1 MLKSNKQQ
9 SKNAQKGAALMMMLL
24 VFILV
29 LTAYILQK
37 LSPTNINLERSQKTQ
52 QALLQAKSAL
62 LGRAILDDNR
72 PGSLPCPDAIAPIN
86 GSADLFYGNR
96 CPSYIGRFPW
106 RTVGISALQDADGE
120 ALWYTLSSNYRDYPL
135 ATPLNSNTPGF
146 LSVNA
151 QNDVVAII
159 FSVGAPLSHQSGR
172 PSTNTADYL
181 EGENANGDLI
191 FSSLNSTSHNDRLM
205 MITRNELMRQ
215 VERRVL
221 TETAN
226 ALQTYF
232 ANSFHAYFPYAA
244 VAYGQCETDLLLN
257 GFIPRINT
265 SDCPTANLP
274 ILAAWFS
281 NNQWGGMLRYEVATA
296 CTKSSPN
303 CSGSGSG
310 FITDGD
316 LTNVRVRLSI
326 SGSGQKR
333 LIH

>member
-9 SKNAQKGAALMMMLL
+9 SKKAQKGAALMMMLL

-52 QALLQAKSAL
+52 RALLQAKSAL

-72 PGSLPCPDAIAPIN
+72 PGSLPCPDTNNN
-86 GSADLFYGNR
+86 GSPELFHGNR

-106 RTVGISALQDADGE
+106 RTLGVPALQDADGE

-135 ATPLNSNTPGF
+135 ATPLNSNTPGL

-191 FSSLNSTSHNDRLM
+191 FSALNSTTHNDRLM

-232 ANSFHAYFPYAA
+232 SNNSHAYFPYAA
-244 VAYGQCETDLLLN
+244 VAYGQCETDSLLN
-257 GFIPRINT
+257 GFIPRILTN
-265 SDCPTANLP
+265 DCPTANLP

-281 NNQWGGMLRYEVATA
+281 NNQWGSMLHYEVATA

-303 CSGSGSG
+303 CSGSG
-310 FITDGD
+310 FISDGD
-316 LTNVRVRLSI
+316 FANVRVRLTI

>member
-52 QALLQAKSAL
+52 QALLHAKSAL

-72 PGSLPCPDAIAPIN
+72 PGSLPCPDTN
-86 GSADLFYGNR
+86 NDGSPELFHGNR

-106 RTVGISALQDADGE
+106 RTVGIPALEDADGE
-120 ALWYTLSSNYRDYPL
+120 ALWYTLSSNYRDHS
-135 ATPLNSNTPGF
+135 AIMPLNSNSQGL
-146 LSVNA
+146 LSV
-151 QNDVVAII
+151 DTKTDIVAII

-205 MITRNELMRQ
+205 VITRNELMRQ

-232 ANSFHAYFPYAA
+232 SNSLHTYFPYAA

-257 GFIPRINT
+257 GFIPKINT

-303 CSGSGSG
+303 CSGSG
-310 FITDGD
+310 FISDGD